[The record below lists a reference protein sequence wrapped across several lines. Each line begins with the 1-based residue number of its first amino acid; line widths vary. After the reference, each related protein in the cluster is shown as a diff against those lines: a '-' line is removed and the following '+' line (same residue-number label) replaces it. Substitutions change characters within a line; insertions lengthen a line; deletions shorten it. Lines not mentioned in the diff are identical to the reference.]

1 MGESLTISSRRS
13 CRLNVLG
20 MMNKRNHLETYVSEQ
35 SINSDVV
42 IAGIDACFATV
53 DKPIIVR
60 DQASI
65 HLSNNAIFEKLEDWK
80 ERHISIFELPAYSPH
95 LNLIKIWWRFIKYE
109 WMPIDA

>member
-1 MGESLTISSRRS
+1 VGESLTIASLRI

-20 MMNKRNHLETYVSEQ
+20 IMNKRNHLETYVSEQ

-65 HLSNNAIFEKLEDWK
+65 HLSNAIFEKLEEWK
-80 ERHISIFELPAYSPH
+80 ERHISIFELPTYSPH
-95 LNLIKIWWRFIKYE
+95 LNLIKILWRFIKYE